1 MPGGTPAEPS
11 KRLSHRQGRRLRVAC
26 VVVLLGAA
34 VVVLAVHLGSGEKPA
49 VPGDDADNVILSEL
63 SSVNRA
69 VPAGA
74 HVTRVIR
81 IVPDVTGPCRTLTL
95 NTSAGSGFSSPAS
108 MSSVHSQVEAVL
120 RADGWVHGTASG
132 PDRWYDYI
140 GGRQVLADHFTYHW
154 QRKLPQGTTA
164 VATLQVGV
172 PVDGLAAGE
181 PLAWTLEATSSTVG
195 GQVMRC
201 RPS

>member
-1 MPGGTPAEPS
+1 
-11 KRLSHRQGRRLRVAC
+11 LRVTS
-26 VVVLLGAA
+26 VVALLGA
-34 VVVLAVHLGSGEKPA
+34 VLVVLAVYLGGGAKPA
-49 VPGDDADNVILSEL
+49 VPADDVDNAVLSEL
-63 SSVNRA
+63 SNVNRA

-81 IVPDVTGPCRTLTL
+81 IVPDFAGPCKTLTL
-95 NTSAGSGFSSPAS
+95 NTSAGSDFTSPAS
-108 MSSVHSQVEAVL
+108 MSSVHSQVAAVL
-120 RADGWVHGTASG
+120 RADGWVHGTESG

-154 QRKLPQGTTA
+154 QRKLPQTTTA

-172 PVDGLAAGE
+172 PVDGLDAGE
-181 PLAWTLEATSSTVG
+181 SLAWTLEATSPAVG

>member
-1 MPGGTPAEPS
+1 M
-11 KRLSHRQGRRLRVAC
+11 RVVSA
-26 VVVLLGAA
+26 VMLLGA
-34 VVVLAVHLGSGEKPA
+34 VLVVLAIYLGGGAKPA
-49 VPGDDADNVILSEL
+49 VSADGADNVVLSEL

-69 VPAGA
+69 VPPDA

-81 IVPDVTGPCRTLTL
+81 IVPDVTGPCQTLTL
-95 NTSAGSGFSSPAS
+95 NTSAGSDFSSPAS
-108 MSSVHSQVEAVL
+108 MSSVHSQVAAVL
-120 RADGWVHGTASG
+120 RAGGWVHGTESG
-132 PDRWYDYI
+132 PDRWYDYV

-172 PVDGLAAGE
+172 PVDGLDAGE
-181 PLAWTLEATSSTVG
+181 PLAWTLEATSSAVG